1 MDQYFHRE
9 ELERRADLDEEEY
22 MSINTEATE
31 TVRRLQLH
39 CPTATASLQVAVRE
53 ALTPA
58 TAARLQEQEYYYDS
72 DDSVLDIDEKYPKLA
87 EWVLQ
92 WQAT

>member
-1 MDQYFHRE
+1 M
-9 ELERRADLDEEEY
+9 
-22 MSINTEATE
+22 
-31 TVRRLQLH
+31 
-39 CPTATASLQVAVRE
+39 RE

-72 DDSVLDIDEKYPKLA
+72 DDSVLDIDEKYPELA